1 MSDSYGG
8 TANPIGAEEAR
19 LALAPGHPYALG
31 VQDGYPRLRAA
42 GAVMGVIGVFSYL
55 GAAIQEQVSGILI
68 DRNMIMAGDD
78 RIYDFGPVIWF
89 WIGSSVVSM
98 LLAAS
103 LWRTKL
109 RD

>member
-1 MSDSYGG
+1 
-8 TANPIGAEEAR
+8 
-19 LALAPGHPYALG
+19 
-31 VQDGYPRLRAA
+31 
-42 GAVMGVIGVFSYL
+42 MGVIGVFSYL

-68 DRNMIMAGDD
+68 DRNMVVSGQH

-89 WIGSSVVSM
+89 WIGSSVLSM
-98 LLAAS
+98 VLAAS